1 MVTSFSFLFIGV
13 GVCNMHTALGNKL
26 KEVEFR
32 KLDGW
37 DFNEKQLA
45 FIEAVL
51 NDDLAHQTNHL
62 QNFNKRSPET
72 SSKE

>member
-13 GVCNMHTALGNKL
+13 GGCIMHTALGNKL

-51 NDDLAHQTNHL
+51 NDDLAHQTNYL
-62 QNFNKRSPET
+62 QNVNTKSPVT

>member
-1 MVTSFSFLFIGV
+1 MVTSFPFLFTGMGV
-13 GVCNMHTALGNKL
+13 SNMHTAFGNKL
-26 KEVEFR
+26 KEVQSTT
-32 KLDGW
+32 LDGW
-37 DFNEKQLA
+37 NFNEKQLA

-62 QNFNKRSPET
+62 QKFNKKSPET